1 MLPRAF
7 LHCAEILIYKVLRRD
22 MLKSEEFLSQFG
34 RIGSEFMPSKYGVK
48 VQPRHQEKLA
58 LVLLKRQAFNVPH
71 NVDKG
76 VI

>member
-1 MLPRAF
+1 
-7 LHCAEILIYKVLRRD
+7 

-34 RIGSEFMPSKYGVK
+34 RIGSEFMPSKYGVIG
-48 VQPRHQEKLA
+48 QPRHQEKLA

-71 NVDKG
+71 KVDKG